1 MVYKETGKKP
11 TAAKRLSMLT
21 PDGLRRRVLDAI
33 PTWEKWNRVLRQ
45 VAVLLPTHGDIDA
58 IAEALEMTSDS
69 LEKVNK
75 KNPDFK
81 KFLEAY
87 ASTGEYPVQESTGII
102 LKHSHLVEQLA
113 NESSV
118 IALIKLERSNKS
130 NLDQKIV
137 EDAGWYL
144 NIKHDS
150 EKYKQYV
157 DHNTTKYRSKL
168 EYNAQKALNG
178 NNSNGS
184 GLQQFKQTIDPEELS
199 PVE

>member
-1 MVYKETGKKP
+1 M
-11 TAAKRLSMLT
+11 
-21 PDGLRRRVLDAI
+21 
-33 PTWEKWNRVLRQ
+33 
-45 VAVLLPTHGDIDA
+45 
-58 IAEALEMTSDS
+58 
-69 LEKVNK
+69 
-75 KNPDFK
+75 
-81 KFLEAY
+81 EAY

-168 EYNAQKALNG
+168 EYNAQKAENG
-178 NNSNGS
+178 NKSNGS

>member
-1 MVYKETGKKP
+1 M
-11 TAAKRLSMLT
+11 
-21 PDGLRRRVLDAI
+21 
-33 PTWEKWNRVLRQ
+33 
-45 VAVLLPTHGDIDA
+45 
-58 IAEALEMTSDS
+58 
-69 LEKVNK
+69 
-75 KNPDFK
+75 
-81 KFLEAY
+81 EAY
-87 ASTGEYPVQESTGII
+87 ASTGEYPVQESKGVI

-150 EKYKQYV
+150 EKYKQFV
-157 DHNTTKYRSKL
+157 DHNTTKYREKI
-168 EYNAQKALNG
+168 EYKAAQAKNS
-178 NNSNGS
+178 SNGS
-184 GLQQFKQTIDPEELS
+184 GLQRFKQTIDPEELA